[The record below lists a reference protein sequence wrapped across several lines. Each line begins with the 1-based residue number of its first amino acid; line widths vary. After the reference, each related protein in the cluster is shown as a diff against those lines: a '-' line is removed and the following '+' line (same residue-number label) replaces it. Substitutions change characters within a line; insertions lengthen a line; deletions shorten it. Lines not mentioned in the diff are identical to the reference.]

1 MKLFI
6 SSLFRVA
13 ADLTKDSK
21 LVTDWV
27 TALGTSGEEAET
39 WAGRHE
45 AMRPMRVRIH
55 GYTVP
60 CPAETAAACP
70 SPLKCEH

>member
-6 SSLFRVA
+6 SSSFRVA

-39 WAGRHE
+39 WTGRHE
-45 AMRPMRVRIH
+45 AMRPMRVRISASKSCIRIASE
-55 GYTVP
+55 G
-60 CPAETAAACP
+60 
-70 SPLKCEH
+70 S